1 MAAEKNW
8 NGCRKYVSNLSL
20 YILRLRMHKLRMRI
34 YILRLRMKID
44 GLLQLFS
51 LAALET
57 FRS

>member
-1 MAAEKNW
+1 MAAEKEW

-20 YILRLRMHKLRMRI
+20 YILILRMYKLRIRM
-34 YILRLRMKID
+34 YILRLRMKIG

-51 LAALET
+51 IAALET

>member
-1 MAAEKNW
+1 MAAEKEW
-8 NGCRKYVSNLSL
+8 NGCRKYVFNLSL

-57 FRS
+57 FHS